1 MFTPTAVSKL
11 AIPEQGAGRAGL
23 ELAAAGFQSLS
34 HFLTNGFDLLWLDAS
49 V

>member
-34 HFLTNGFDLLWLDAS
+34 HFLNGFDLLWLDAS